1 MFWEF
6 FWIIVIITIA
16 VVVVKFLA
24 RQQKSEKEN
33 NYKESI
39 NKNNF
44 IVEQEY
50 FINDYSKIMLDETH
64 KKIAIY
70 NEKGLKCFNFEDL
83 IDFEIVENGSSV
95 IQSKIASTLAG
106 GILLGGVG
114 ALAGANGRKQI
125 NDICNSLILKMY
137 FSNNGAVCITEKIN
151 DRPLY
156 KNSAEYKS
164 LSSTVDN
171 IVSVLKYV
179 KQQADYSVYS
189 NQKITS
195 TKENNKTENMK
206 ETFSINQLEKLAELK
221 EKGIITEQEFEESK
235 KKILNKL

>member
-1 MFWEF
+1 MFWEI

-16 VVVVKFLA
+16 VVAVKFLT

-70 NEKGLKCFNFEDL
+70 NEEGFQCFKYEDL
-83 IDFEIVENGSSV
+83 IDFEIVENGSSI

-106 GILLGGVG
+106 GILLGGLG

-151 DRPLY
+151 DRALY
-156 KNSAEYKS
+156 KNSIEYKS

-189 NQKITS
+189 NSKTAS
-195 TKENNKTENMK
+195 AKENNKIEDTS
-206 ETFSINQLEKLAELK
+206 SINQLEKLAELK
-221 EKGIITEQEFEESK
+221 EKGIITEEEFEESK
-235 KKILNKL
+235 KKILSKL

>member
-1 MFWEF
+1 MFWEI

-16 VVVVKFLA
+16 VVVVKFLT

-44 IVEQEY
+44 MVEQEY

-137 FSNNGAVCITEKIN
+137 FSDNGAVCITEKIN
-151 DRPLY
+151 ERPLY
-156 KNSAEYKS
+156 KNSIEYQS

-179 KQQADYSVYS
+179 KQQAEYSVYS
-189 NQKITS
+189 NPKTTS
-195 TKENNKTENMK
+195 TKENNKIEDTS
-206 ETFSINQLEKLAELK
+206 SINQLEKLAELK

-235 KKILNKL
+235 KKILSKL

>member
-70 NEKGLKCFNFEDL
+70 NEKGLKC
-83 IDFEIVENGSSV
+83 
-95 IQSKIASTLAG
+95 
-106 GILLGGVG
+106 
-114 ALAGANGRKQI
+114 
-125 NDICNSLILKMY
+125 LILR
-137 FSNNGAVCITEKIN
+137 I
-151 DRPLY
+151 
-156 KNSAEYKS
+156 
-164 LSSTVDN
+164 
-171 IVSVLKYV
+171 
-179 KQQADYSVYS
+179 
-189 NQKITS
+189 
-195 TKENNKTENMK
+195 
-206 ETFSINQLEKLAELK
+206 
-221 EKGIITEQEFEESK
+221 
-235 KKILNKL
+235 

>member
-1 MFWEF
+1 MFWEI

-137 FSNNGAVCITEKIN
+137 FSDNGAVCITEKIN
-151 DRPLY
+151 ERPLY
-156 KNSAEYKS
+156 KNSIEYQS

-179 KQQADYSVYS
+179 KQQAEYSVYS
-189 NQKITS
+189 NPKMTS
-195 TKENNKTENMK
+195 TKENNKIEDTS
-206 ETFSINQLEKLAELK
+206 SINQLEKLAELK

-235 KKILNKL
+235 KKILSKL

>member
-1 MFWEF
+1 MFWEI

-16 VVVVKFLA
+16 VVVVKFLT

-137 FSNNGAVCITEKIN
+137 FSDNGAVCITEKIN
-151 DRPLY
+151 ERPLY
-156 KNSAEYKS
+156 KNS
-164 LSSTVDN
+164 
-171 IVSVLKYV
+171 I
-179 KQQADYSVYS
+179 
-189 NQKITS
+189 
-195 TKENNKTENMK
+195 
-206 ETFSINQLEKLAELK
+206 
-221 EKGIITEQEFEESK
+221 ESD
-235 KKILNKL
+235 I

>member
-1 MFWEF
+1 MFWEI

-16 VVVVKFLA
+16 VVVVKFLT

-70 NEKGLKCFNFEDL
+70 NEEGFQCFKYEDL
-83 IDFEIVENGSSV
+83 IDFEIVENGSSI

-114 ALAGANGRKQI
+114 ALAGANGRKKI
-125 NDICNSLILKMY
+125 NDICNSLILKLY

-151 DRPLY
+151 DRPIY
-156 KNSAEYKS
+156 KNSVEYQS

-179 KQQADYSVYS
+179 KQQADYFVYS
-189 NQKITS
+189 NS
-195 TKENNKTENMK
+195 TVSDKENNKIEDMK

-221 EKGIITEQEFEESK
+221 EKGIISEQEFEESK
-235 KKILNKL
+235 RKILSKL

>member
-1 MFWEF
+1 M
-6 FWIIVIITIA
+6 
-16 VVVVKFLA
+16 
-24 RQQKSEKEN
+24 
-33 NYKESI
+33 
-39 NKNNF
+39 
-44 IVEQEY
+44 
-50 FINDYSKIMLDETH
+50 
-64 KKIAIY
+64 
-70 NEKGLKCFNFEDL
+70 FNFEDL

-195 TKENNKTENMK
+195 AKENNKTENMK

>member
-1 MFWEF
+1 MFWEI

-16 VVVVKFLA
+16 VVVVKFLT

-44 IVEQEY
+44 IAEQEY
-50 FINDYSKIMLDETH
+50 LINDYSKIMLDETH

-70 NEKGLKCFNFEDL
+70 NEKGLKCFNYEDL
-83 IDFEIVENGSSV
+83 IDFEIVENGSNV
-95 IQSKIASTLAG
+95 IQSKVASTLVG
-106 GILLGGVG
+106 GILLGGLG
-114 ALAGANGRKQI
+114 ALAGANRRKQI
-125 NDICNSLILKMY
+125 NDICNSLILKLY

-151 DRPLY
+151 DKPLY
-156 KNSAEYKS
+156 KNSIEYKS

-189 NQKITS
+189 NPTVS
-195 TKENNKTENMK
+195 AKENNKIED
-206 ETFSINQLEKLAELK
+206 TFSINQIEKLAELK
-221 EKGIITEQEFEESK
+221 EKGIVTEQEFEESK
-235 KKILNKL
+235 KKILSKL

>member
-1 MFWEF
+1 MFWEI

-16 VVVVKFLA
+16 VVVVKFLT

-44 IVEQEY
+44 IAEQEY
-50 FINDYSKIMLDETH
+50 LINDYSKIMLDETH

-137 FSNNGAVCITEKIN
+137 FSDNGAVCITEKIN
-151 DRPLY
+151 ERPLY
-156 KNSAEYKS
+156 KNSIEYQS

-179 KQQADYSVYS
+179 KQQAEYSVYS
-189 NQKITS
+189 NPKTTS
-195 TKENNKTENMK
+195 TKENNKIEDTS
-206 ETFSINQLEKLAELK
+206 SINQLEKLAELK

-235 KKILNKL
+235 KKILSKL

>member
-1 MFWEF
+1 MFWEI

-16 VVVVKFLA
+16 VVAVKFLT

-70 NEKGLKCFNFEDL
+70 NEEGFQCFKYEDL
-83 IDFEIVENGSSV
+83 IDFEIVENGSSI

-106 GILLGGVG
+106 GILLGGLG

-151 DRPLY
+151 DRALY
-156 KNSAEYKS
+156 KNSIEYKS

-189 NQKITS
+189 NSRTAS
-195 TKENNKTENMK
+195 AKENNKIEDTS
-206 ETFSINQLEKLAELK
+206 SINQLEKLAELK
-221 EKGIITEQEFEESK
+221 EKGIITEEEFEESK
-235 KKILNKL
+235 KKILSKL